1 MAGHPR
7 YELIEDPPAQVGQ
20 AGISRRYLMAVNIER
35 AYVTTASAD
44 DIAQALAE
52 NFRAHDYE
60 VQFFHTSDN
69 ATVMQARKESLWRNL
84 VGTAY
89 AVTVIITPGEG
100 QLGVRMGPHEWVDT
114 AVSAGIGVLL
124 IPPVLI
130 GTIWGV
136 WKEHSLDERVWRIV
150 EERVNAAPPVTAP
163 ATEGAESAPA
173 ADAGDTSNRP
183 AQ

>member
-1 MAGHPR
+1 MA
-7 YELIEDPPAQVGQ
+7 
-20 AGISRRYLMAVNIER
+20 MNIER

-44 DIAQALAE
+44 DLAQALGE

-60 VQFFHTSDN
+60 VQFFNTSDN
-69 ATVMQARKESLWRNL
+69 ARVMQARKENLWRNL

-100 QLGVRMGPHEWVDT
+100 QLGVKMGPHEWVDT

-124 IPPVLI
+124 MPPVLI
-130 GTIWGV
+130 GTIWGL

-150 EERVNAAPPVTAP
+150 EERINAAVP
-163 ATEGAESAPA
+163 ATSSSNDPSLA
-173 ADAGDTSNRP
+173 ASTSEP
-183 AQ
+183 TV

>member
-1 MAGHPR
+1 M
-7 YELIEDPPAQVGQ
+7 L
-20 AGISRRYLMAVNIER
+20 RRSLMAMNIER

-44 DIAQALAE
+44 DVAQALGE

-60 VQFFHTSDN
+60 VQFFNTGDN
-69 ATVMQARKESLWRNL
+69 ARVMQARKESLWRNL

-89 AVTVIITPGEG
+89 AVTVIITPGDG
-100 QLGVRMGPHEWVDT
+100 QLSVRMGPHEWVDT

-136 WKEHSLDERVWRIV
+136 WKEHSLDDRVWRIV
-150 EERVNAAPPVTAP
+150 DERVNAAAP
-163 ATEGAESAPA
+163 DTSQPDGAAVAASATETKA
-173 ADAGDTSNRP
+173 
-183 AQ
+183 

>member
-1 MAGHPR
+1 M
-7 YELIEDPPAQVGQ
+7 L
-20 AGISRRYLMAVNIER
+20 RRYLMAMNIER
-35 AYVTTASAD
+35 AYVTTASPD
-44 DIAQALAE
+44 DVAQALAE

-60 VQFFHTSDN
+60 VQFFNTSDN
-69 ATVMQARKESLWRNL
+69 ARVMQARKESLWRNL

-100 QLGVRMGPHEWVDT
+100 QLSVRMGPHEWVDT

-136 WKEHSLDERVWRIV
+136 WKEHSLDDRVWRIV
-150 EERVNAAPPVTAP
+150 DERTNAAAP
-163 ATEGAESAPA
+163 DTSQPNAGSQATSATEAKA
-173 ADAGDTSNRP
+173 
-183 AQ
+183 